1 MVNAKKY
8 SKDVDNF
15 EDNIEKE
22 LQKKLL
28 KLDKEEF
35 KKYFEGLIEK
45 YYNTLFSFDK
55 SYNNYVENSHKKY
68 NIIKRVKSLCSS
80 EYNNLDNYELF
91 VRMVKAE
98 EIAYNQMNSLYFME
112 SSYKRIIYYNA
123 VQEVIY
129 ITDTLSILINLYEK
143 TSSEELLSTIGTI
156 LNGAV
161 IIFKEVN
168 KLPLDEASLEL
179 DFKLEKDVSD
189 NYCSDFT
196 NILQYEL
203 KEVLKR
209 FDSVIDKLKVILPED
224 VATFETKV
232 NAPEKDTLKET
243 MFKANSDEFSEEE
256 IIEAYEYL
264 NYIKWKNYKGYL
276 YEIIDNG

>member
-8 SKDVDNF
+8 VKDVDNF

-35 KKYFEGLIEK
+35 KKYFEVLIEK
-45 YYNTLFSFDK
+45 YYNTLFSFDR

-98 EIAYNQMNSLYFME
+98 EIAYNQMNTLYFME
-112 SSYKRIIYYNA
+112 SSYNRIIYFNA

-129 ITDTLSILINLYEK
+129 ITDTLSILI
-143 TSSEELLSTIGTI
+143 
-156 LNGAV
+156 
-161 IIFKEVN
+161 
-168 KLPLDEASLEL
+168 
-179 DFKLEKDVSD
+179 DF
-189 NYCSDFT
+189 
-196 NILQYEL
+196 I
-203 KEVLKR
+203 
-209 FDSVIDKLKVILPED
+209 
-224 VATFETKV
+224 
-232 NAPEKDTLKET
+232 
-243 MFKANSDEFSEEE
+243 
-256 IIEAYEYL
+256 
-264 NYIKWKNYKGYL
+264 
-276 YEIIDNG
+276 